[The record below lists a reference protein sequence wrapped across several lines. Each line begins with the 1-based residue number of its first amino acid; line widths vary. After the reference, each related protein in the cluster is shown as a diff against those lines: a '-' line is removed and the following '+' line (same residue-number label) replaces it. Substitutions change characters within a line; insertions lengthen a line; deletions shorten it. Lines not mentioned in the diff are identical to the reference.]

1 MPGRPAGP
9 APARPLRGPARVYLE
24 QGKRW
29 VFACALD
36 WPGWCRRGRSEELA
50 LESLTAYVPRYAAV
64 AHRAGLAFP
73 AGGAGQPLRFAVTER
88 LPSPFGADFG
98 APCEIP
104 RSDAT
109 PVGAATAQRMA
120 ALASAAWEVF
130 GEVAGAAPAQLR
142 KGPRG
147 GGRDRDKIIDHVLAA
162 DVAYARKLG
171 VRHRQPAA
179 GDTAAVAA
187 LRAEV
192 RAVLASPSD
201 GTPPVPK
208 GWPARYAARRI
219 AWHALDHAWEIEDRS
234 EPGG

>member
-1 MPGRPAGP
+1 MQDRTPGP
-9 APARPLRGPARVYLE
+9 ALSRPVRGPARVYLE
-24 QGKRW
+24 QGRRW

-50 LESLTAYVPRYAAV
+50 LQSLAAYVPRYAAV

-73 AGGAGQPLRFAVTER
+73 AGGAGQAVRFFVTER
-88 LPSPFGADFG
+88 LTSPFGADFG
-98 APCEIP
+98 APTEIP

-109 PVGAATAQRMA
+109 AVDAGAARRMA

-130 GEVAGAAPAQLR
+130 DQVAGCAPADLR

-147 GGRDRDKIIDHVLAA
+147 GGRDREKIIDHVLGA
-162 DVAYARKLG
+162 DTAYARKLG
-171 VRHRQPAA
+171 VRHRQPAV
-179 GDTAAVAA
+179 GDTAAVAL

-192 RAVLASPSD
+192 CAVLARPSD

-219 AWHALDHAWEIEDRS
+219 VRHALDHAWEMEDRS
-234 EPGG
+234 DPGG

>member
-1 MPGRPAGP
+1 MSPG
-9 APARPLRGPARVYLE
+9 APHAPDAPVPVYLE

-50 LESLTAYVPRYAAV
+50 LEQLAAYVPRYAAV
-64 AHRAGLAFP
+64 AGRAGLDWP
-73 AGGAGQPLRFAVTER
+73 AGQGGFAVTER
-88 LPSPFGADFG
+88 LTSPFGADFG

-104 RSDAT
+104 QADAM
-109 PVGAATAQRMA
+109 PVEAGQARRLA
-120 ALASAAWEVF
+120 ALVLAAWQIF
-130 GEVAGAAPAQLR
+130 DLTAGSAPAGLR

-147 GGRDRDKIIDHVLAA
+147 GGRDRDKIIGHVLGA
-162 DVAYARKLG
+162 DTAYARKLG

-179 GDTAAVAA
+179 GDTEAAAA
-187 LRAEV
+187 LRTAV
-192 RAVLASPSD
+192 CAVLAQPSD
-201 GTPPVPK
+201 GALLVAK

-234 EPGG
+234 GPAG